1 MFKKRQALCR
11 NDNLKIGT
19 IVLIFALLLVGGAGA
34 KPVPITGPV
43 VITEPGQY
51 YLANNI
57 VDSTEPV
64 CILVQTSNVVIDGKG
79 KTIDGTD
86 APDSIGIYVYNA
98 AMTLVNVVIKN
109 IKVNDW
115 NIGLFL
121 NDVKDSVIDKS
132 TVTNCNLDG
141 FRLFNSHWNTVQNSV
156 SKDNGG
162 AGFIVYSGSSGNLIK
177 GVTGQANGLDG
188 IRIFNKANNNDV
200 LNSKFIGNARYGI
213 WLVTESNFNSIS
225 QNTITGNFQGIRVE
239 GSSNNILT
247 SNTIKD
253 NGYGIMLTTNSLNNM
268 ITKNTVTNCDED
280 GLRLVTGTDS
290 NVVAGNTFDKNGRYG
305 IYITEGDRNIMYNN
319 LVRNNLNAG
328 ITMRSSEKNV
338 FFNNYFYN
346 VNNTDIIATTS
357 YANVW
362 NLPRS
367 EQKSITGGKY
377 SGGNSWGQPNGQG
390 FSQVTPDS
398 NKDGIC
404 DSPYQIA
411 TNNIDNL
418 PLKWKSVR

>member
-1 MFKKRQALCR
+1 MYLERQPLCR
-11 NDNLKIGT
+11 NEALKAGA
-19 IVLIFALLLVGGAGA
+19 IVLVCVLFLVASAGA

-57 VDSTEPV
+57 LDSTEPV
-64 CILVQTSNVVIDGKG
+64 CILVQTSNVVIDGRG

-86 APDSIGIYVYNA
+86 APDSIGIRVYNA

-115 NIGLFL
+115 NIGILL
-121 NDVKDSVIDKS
+121 TDVRDSVIDKA
-132 TVTNCNLDG
+132 TVTSCNLDG
-141 FRLFNSHWNTVQNSV
+141 VRLFNSHWNTVQNSV
-156 SKDNGG
+156 SRDNGG
-162 AGFIVYSGSSGNLIK
+162 AGFLLFGGSSGNMVQ
-177 GVTGQANGLDG
+177 GVTGQANGNDG
-188 IRIFNKANNNDV
+188 IRIFQANNNDV
-200 LNSKFIGNARYGI
+200 QKSKFIGNARGGINLNDVSDFNSLGLNTLTGNMYGI
-213 WLVTESNFNSIS
+213 LM
-225 QNTITGNFQGIRVE
+225 QK
-239 GSSNNILT
+239 SSNNIII

-253 NGYGIMLTTNSLNNM
+253 NEHGIYVYSDSINNK
-268 ITKNTVTNCDED
+268 ITKNTVTNCDSD
-280 GLRLVTGTDS
+280 GLRLLTGTDS

-319 LVRNNLNAG
+319 LVRNNVNAG

-362 NLPRS
+362 NLSLS
-367 EQKSITGGKY
+367 EQRSITSGKY

-390 FSQVTPDS
+390 FSQVTPDT
-398 NKDGIC
+398 NRDGIC
-404 DSPYQIA
+404 DSPFPIA
-411 TNNIDNL
+411 ANNIDNY